1 MFLGIADGGS
11 AADDLAAGVHRR
23 GEADGAAEGAEI
35 GNDEGRCR
43 ACGEGAHRT
52 STTWLARRWS
62 TTDDPDTE
70 LGRIAAELGLDR
82 AQFTACLTSRQAL
95 ERILRDLYDGQ
106 ALGVKTLP
114 LFILIHG
121 GTGHILTGT
130 RSPEQF
136 AATLQQQLETANSRV
151 TGGGPSA
158 RP

>member
-1 MFLGIADGGS
+1 
-11 AADDLAAGVHRR
+11 
-23 GEADGAAEGAEI
+23 
-35 GNDEGRCR
+35 
-43 ACGEGAHRT
+43 
-52 STTWLARRWS
+52 
-62 TTDDPDTE
+62 
-70 LGRIAAELGLDR
+70 
-82 AQFTACLTSRQAL
+82 LTSRKAL

>member
-1 MFLGIADGGS
+1 LGR
-11 AADDLAAGVHRR
+11 LAAEARAGSGSVHCLL
-23 GEADGAAEGAEI
+23 
-35 GNDEGRCR
+35 DE
-43 ACGEGAHRT
+43 
-52 STTWLARRWS
+52 
-62 TTDDPDTE
+62 P
-70 LGRIAAELGLDR
+70 
-82 AQFTACLTSRQAL
+82 QAL
-95 ERILRDLYDGQ
+95 ERILRDPYDGQ

-136 AATLQQQLETANSRV
+136 AATLQQQLENANSGV

>member
-1 MFLGIADGGS
+1 
-11 AADDLAAGVHRR
+11 
-23 GEADGAAEGAEI
+23 
-35 GNDEGRCR
+35 
-43 ACGEGAHRT
+43 
-52 STTWLARRWS
+52 
-62 TTDDPDTE
+62 

-82 AQFTACLTSRQAL
+82 AQFTACLTSRKAL

-136 AATLQQQLETANSRV
+136 AATPQQQLENANSRV